1 MAVLSGQC
9 DVALAIG
16 VEKMTHARTSKV
28 TEALN
33 CALDHEADAATGLTY
48 PGLFAL
54 MWLHANLFGTS
65 REDVSA
71 VVKRSL

>member
-9 DVALAIG
+9 DVALAVG
-16 VEKMTHARTSKV
+16 VEKMTHARTSTV

-48 PGLFAL
+48 RVS
-54 MWLHANLFGTS
+54 LHSCGNRMQIYLAPLE
-65 REDVSA
+65 RMC
-71 VVKRSL
+71 LPL